1 MKLIKFDNLKKFF
14 NCLINTLI
22 LLLLCLNLYTIFA
35 KNVFHIKYPTIMG
48 YYSAVVVSGS
58 MSGSIEVDDMVI
70 TQKQSEYRVSDIITF
85 VNSGTAVTHRIIG
98 IAENGY
104 RTKGDA
110 NKISMEVLKEICES
124 VSIPVVAIGEP
135 VKYDSIVGKVVFVI
149 PKIGKAVSFLSSP
162 FGIMCLIFSM
172 ILFIKLPK
180 FFENRNNVQNKVS
193 VKRADEVK

>member
-22 LLLLCLNLYTIFA
+22 LLLLCLNLYTILA

-98 IAENGY
+98 ITENGY

-110 NKISMEVLKEICES
+110 NNTEDL
-124 VSIPVVAIGEP
+124 GEP